1 MTNNSKRLAYKN
13 SETKPILQ
21 AYDNNLWGFNM
32 VKGGW
37 FYAIL
42 TSLFLLGFDFFLKEL
57 IGVGAF
63 RFLGWGYVCLGFVL
77 GENI

>member
-1 MTNNSKRLAYKN
+1 
-13 SETKPILQ
+13 
-21 AYDNNLWGFNM
+21 M